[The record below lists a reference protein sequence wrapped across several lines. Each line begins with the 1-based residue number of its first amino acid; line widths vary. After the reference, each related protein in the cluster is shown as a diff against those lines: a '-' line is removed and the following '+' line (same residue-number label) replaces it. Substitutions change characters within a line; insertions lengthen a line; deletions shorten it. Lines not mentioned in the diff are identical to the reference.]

1 MATIQEQLVKYLTDA
16 HGLEEQSLNNLR
28 NAASSADDPRLE
40 QMITAH
46 IAETE
51 RHQVLIRG
59 LLETHGA
66 SPSAVKDT
74 GNAAIAVGKKVL
86 ETARPDNAG
95 KNARD
100 CYIGE
105 ATEIASYELLKAV
118 AVRAA
123 DEQVIAVAEEIL
135 REERAML
142 AQLETTW
149 DHAALLS
156 LQAEGVG
163 P

>member
-1 MATIQEQLVKYLTDA
+1 MSTLQEQLVKYLTDA

-28 NAASSADDPRLE
+28 NAAETADDPRLE
-40 QMITAH
+40 QMIRTH
-46 IAETE
+46 IEQTE
-51 RHQVLIRG
+51 RHKVLIRG

-66 SPSAVKDT
+66 SPSTIKDT
-74 GNAAIAVGKKVL
+74 GNAAIAAGKAVL
-86 ETARPDNAG
+86 DRARPDNAG

-118 AVRAA
+118 ATRAA
-123 DEQVIAVAEEIL
+123 DEQVIAVADEIL
-135 REERAML
+135 GEERAML

-149 DHAALLS
+149 DHVALLS
-156 LQAEGVG
+156 LQAEGVA

>member
-66 SPSAVKDT
+66 SPSTIKDT
-74 GNAAIAVGKKVL
+74 GNAAIAVGKKVP
-86 ETARPDNAG
+86 EHDRAHNA
-95 KNARD
+95 A
-100 CYIGE
+100 E
-105 ATEIASYELLKAV
+105 APRGT
-118 AVRAA
+118 
-123 DEQVIAVAEEIL
+123 
-135 REERAML
+135 
-142 AQLETTW
+142 
-149 DHAALLS
+149 
-156 LQAEGVG
+156 